1 MELGWVEQGWVEL
14 EWIEPGWVE
23 PEWVGRG
30 GKLEGKEASGRYMET

>member
-1 MELGWVEQGWVEL
+1 MEQGWVEL

-23 PEWVGRG
+23 PEWVEPRWVGRG